1 MFDNVKRTKKKSTS
15 SPYPPPLT
23 NRSKKGARVKR
34 KRWNGRRDASRAT
47 DMERKRH
54 PIGSQI
60 EPMESLSNKIWKS
73 IDFYIVWKQDHPP
86 KATKRVPTRARGLP
100 TKSHSDKALTSTF
113 FTLSRISHKA
123 NPLDVSRCICVP
135 ALFGFQSLRVFI

>member
-1 MFDNVKRTKKKSTS
+1 MV
-15 SPYPPPLT
+15 
-23 NRSKKGARVKR
+23 ARVELE
-34 KRWNGRRDASRAT
+34 RWNGRRDASRAT

-60 EPMESLSNKIWKS
+60 EPMDSLSYKISKS

-86 KATKRVPTRARGLP
+86 KATKMVPKRARGLP
-100 TKSHSDKALTSTF
+100 TKSHSDKALTTTF

-123 NPLDVSRCICVP
+123 NPLDVSRCINVS
-135 ALFGFQSLRVFI
+135 ALFGFQYLRVFI